1 MFEYRYMQNA
11 FLSSFE
17 EIWKEVLDNSMNPNI
32 WQNVWNTHMEHL
44 GRLVQGAEVTPAY
57 PYVAKMVNVFFKHA
71 DWKNQPTLRMLRN
84 NYVTLCNILYSLIRD
99 NVFELSNM
107 NQTRVTFWVD
117 QFVSMCCPANIPF
130 LNPDTMDSFFK
141 SHGESFFK
149 GIMSF
154 WEDMLK
160 SKLPDLT
167 NMNHFQVGK
176 NVATTPGWVVFSN
189 EIFELIYYKPT
200 TEKVYETP
208 LLIFPPWIN
217 KFYVFDLKPENSMV
231 RWLLDQQRSV
241 FIISW
246 KNATQQDGHLG
257 FEDYMKKSIE
267 ALDFVTK
274 FTHKSNVDTVGYCIG
289 GTLLAC
295 VASYLEKQKNK
306 SISSITLLTTLLDF
320 SESGVLKV
328 FAQPILIEQLSSFV
342 EKQGFLPG
350 TMLYNLFNLLK
361 PAELIWSQFIKTYTQ
376 GVEKP
381 DIDLLFWNGDN
392 ANIPANLYMD
402 MLKKLY
408 YENSLKEKKFSIDNS
423 ILDLSKISVPTYF
436 VATEE
441 DHITPWQGVFQG
453 LELLSNA
460 AKTFV
465 LAGSGH
471 VAGVMNP
478 PHKQKYG
485 FKVLNDNAQEKSH
498 QKGSWWEHW
507 SDWLTSHNNSMQDA
521 FFPNLT
527 NALSSPGTFVVREN

>member
-1 MFEYRYMQNA
+1 M
-11 FLSSFE
+11 
-17 EIWKEVLDNSMNPNI
+17 
-32 WQNVWNTHMEHL
+32 
-44 GRLVQGAEVTPAY
+44 
-57 PYVAKMVNVFFKHA
+57 
-71 DWKNQPTLRMLRN
+71 
-84 NYVTLCNILYSLIRD
+84 
-99 NVFELSNM
+99 
-107 NQTRVTFWVD
+107 
-117 QFVSMCCPANIPF
+117 
-130 LNPDTMDSFFK
+130 
-141 SHGESFFK
+141 
-149 GIMSF
+149 
-154 WEDMLK
+154 
-160 SKLPDLT
+160 
-167 NMNHFQVGK
+167 
-176 NVATTPGWVVFSN
+176 
-189 EIFELIYYKPT
+189 
-200 TEKVYETP
+200 
-208 LLIFPPWIN
+208 
-217 KFYVFDLKPENSMV
+217 FDLKPENSMV

-328 FAQPILIEQLSSFV
+328 FAQPILIEQLSCFV

-408 YENSLKEKKFSIDNS
+408 YENSLKEKKFSIDDS
-423 ILDLSKISVPTYF
+423 VLDLSNISVPTYF

-471 VAGVMNP
+471 VAGVINP

-507 SDWLTSHNNSMQDA
+507 SDWLISHNSSVQEA

-527 NALSSPGTFVVREN
+527 NVFAPGTFVVREN